1 MLSAWSLFLFVA
13 VIDVIYSFSLFSMNK
28 IHSWIYYSLMKCILK
43 YHDYLLCLKYH
54 SRHCTGEADR
64 NVFPCRI
71 PDPVG
76 DKEKQLAICRT
87 ITMIRLDLWLIISP
101 IESVTKSF
109 LKKVKK
115 YFLYSVSKPPLCS
128 PLTPPLSCTLSL
140 SAYHHNSLRI
150 SVHAYSIFSFTL
162 FLLDHINP
170 L

>member
-1 MLSAWSLFLFVA
+1 MQIDKINSTNFQAVNSKQAHNLLFSRLNRPKKYLKYKDFISFQSCLSRLN
-13 VIDVIYSFSLFSMNK
+13 IFSNVVLCIFSMNK

-115 YFLYSVSKPPLCS
+115 YFFFWMHSNIYCNEER
-128 PLTPPLSCTLSL
+128 T
-140 SAYHHNSLRI
+140 N
-150 SVHAYSIFSFTL
+150 
-162 FLLDHINP
+162 N
-170 L
+170 

>member
-1 MLSAWSLFLFVA
+1 MA
-13 VIDVIYSFSLFSMNK
+13 VIDVIYLFSLFSMNK

-76 DKEKQLAICRT
+76 DKEKQLAICRI

-115 YFLYSVSKPPLCS
+115 YFFFECIQTFIAMKKEPITKYRNENNGPNFDFHLYIIIPTVHWMLVMCQSLLLCS
-128 PLTPPLSCTLSL
+128 
-140 SAYHHNSLRI
+140 
-150 SVHAYSIFSFTL
+150 SF
-162 FLLDHINP
+162 
-170 L
+170 

>member
-1 MLSAWSLFLFVA
+1 MLF
-13 VIDVIYSFSLFSMNK
+13 IYSFSLFSMNK
-28 IHSWIYYSLMKCILK
+28 INSWIYYSLMKCILK

-140 SAYHHNSLRI
+140 SAYRHNSLCI
-150 SVHAYSIFSFTL
+150 SVHAHSIFSFTL
-162 FLLDHINP
+162 FLFDHINP

>member
-1 MLSAWSLFLFVA
+1 MLF
-13 VIDVIYSFSLFSMNK
+13 IYSFSLFSMNK

-76 DKEKQLAICRT
+76 DKEKQLAICGT

-128 PLTPPLSCTLSL
+128 PLTPPLSCTFSL
-140 SAYHHNSLRI
+140 SAYRHNSLRI
-150 SVHAYSIFSFTL
+150 SVHAHSIFSFTL
-162 FLLDHINP
+162 FLFDHINP

>member
-1 MLSAWSLFLFVA
+1 MHGHYFYLWQSLMLF
-13 VIDVIYSFSLFSMNK
+13 IYSFSLFSMNK
-28 IHSWIYYSLMKCILK
+28 INSWIYYSLMKCILK

-76 DKEKQLAICRT
+76 DKEKQLAICRI

-115 YFLYSVSKPPLCS
+115 YFFFECIQTFIAMKKEPITKYRNENNGPKVHTRLLEFKFELWHKCPL
-128 PLTPPLSCTLSL
+128 
-140 SAYHHNSLRI
+140 
-150 SVHAYSIFSFTL
+150 F
-162 FLLDHINP
+162 
-170 L
+170 

>member
-1 MLSAWSLFLFVA
+1 MLF
-13 VIDVIYSFSLFSMNK
+13 IYSFSLFSMNK

-76 DKEKQLAICRT
+76 DKQKQLAICRI

-128 PLTPPLSCTLSL
+128 PLTPPWSCTLSL

-150 SVHAYSIFSFTL
+150 SVHAHSIFSFTL
-162 FLLDHINP
+162 FLFDHINP